1 MGNLQPIL
9 FMVLMFGVFWF
20 ILIRPQQKR
29 QREHASMLN
38 ALQKGDEVV
47 TRGGIIGTI
56 TGVAD
61 GVVTLQLQEKVRV
74 KVLKSY
80 IESKTTTAPGTAP
93 SKATKAEPGVPTA
106 TE

>member
-29 QREHASMLN
+29 QREHATMLN

-80 IESKTTTAPGTAP
+80 IESKTTTATRPAINMSSATAN
-93 SKATKAEPGVPTA
+93 
-106 TE
+106 